1 MTPTTPVRLDDGR
14 EVKRMKNLDLIYE
27 VTRGK
32 PNTGPQFDRWFRN
45 RRFDLSM
52 YGVSEHEGEKL
63 SVLWFRLDHRE
74 RLKSVSLFWDGQN
87 LRAYLVDEGDADV
100 RKNNSPLMIASL
112 TPDLQKIISEFST
125 VSIEIPDELRDFVIE
140 RLTKSPLAPAPGIK
154 TSE

>member
-1 MTPTTPVRLDDGR
+1 M
-14 EVKRMKNLDLIYE
+14 ENLDLMYE

-45 RRFDLSM
+45 RRFDLSV
-52 YGVSEHEGEKL
+52 YGVREQEGEQL

-100 RKNNSPLMIASL
+100 RKNNSPMMIASL
-112 TPDLQKIISEFST
+112 TPDLQKIISEFNAVST
-125 VSIEIPDELRDFVIE
+125 EIPEELRDFVIE
-140 RLTKSPLAPAPGIK
+140 RLTKSPLAPAPGTK
-154 TSE
+154 SPDQKSD